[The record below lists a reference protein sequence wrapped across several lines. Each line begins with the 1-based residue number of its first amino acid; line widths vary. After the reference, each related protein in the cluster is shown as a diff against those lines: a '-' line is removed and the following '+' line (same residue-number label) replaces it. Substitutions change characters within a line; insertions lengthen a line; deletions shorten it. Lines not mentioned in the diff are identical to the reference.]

1 MGNGGVVMEFKAVI
15 WEKRDGIGQITM
27 NRADKMN
34 AMSLD
39 MLDEIEGAQ
48 EKAVEDAEV
57 RALIV
62 TGQGTAYCQSLA
74 MQTMDAKEGFLAFR
88 EKRKPNF
95 TGQ

>member
-1 MGNGGVVMEFKAVI
+1 MEFKAVI

-39 MLDEIEGAQ
+39 MLDEIESAQ
-48 EKAVEDAEV
+48 EKAMEDAEV

-62 TGQGTAYCQSLA
+62 TGQGRAYCQSLA
-74 MQTMDAKEGFLAFR
+74 MQTIDAKEGLLAIR

-95 TGQ
+95 SGQ